1 MTTIVIDHEVQDDK
15 IHMIEELLHDVALR
29 DVALRD
35 VNWSGAKFEIE
46 RGDFTCI
53 PDDESA
59 DAVKLLNKIQ
69 EIISGY

>member
-1 MTTIVIDHEVQDDK
+1 MTTIVIDHDVQDEK
-15 IHMIEELLHDVALR
+15 LKEIELLLNDVAI
-29 DVALRD
+29 RD
-35 VNWSGAKFEIE
+35 VNWNGVHFEIE

-59 DAVKLLNKIQ
+59 DAVKFLNKIQ

>member
-1 MTTIVIDHEVQDDK
+1 MTTIVIAYDVQDDK
-15 IHMIEELLHDVALR
+15 IKEIERLLNDVAI
-29 DVALRD
+29 RD
-35 VNWSGAKFEIE
+35 VNWNGVQLEIE

>member
-1 MTTIVIDHEVQDDK
+1 MTTIVIAHEVQDDK
-15 IHMIEELLHDVALR
+15 IHMIEELLR

-53 PDDESA
+53 PEDESA

>member
-1 MTTIVIDHEVQDDK
+1 MTTIVIAHDVQDDK
-15 IHMIEELLHDVALR
+15 IHKIEELLR
-29 DVALRD
+29 DVELRD
-35 VNWSGAKFEIE
+35 VNWNGAEFEIE

-53 PDDESA
+53 PGDESA

>member
-1 MTTIVIDHEVQDDK
+1 MTTIVIAHEVQDDK
-15 IHMIEELLHDVALR
+15 IHMIEELLH

-53 PDDESA
+53 PDDDSA

>member
-1 MTTIVIDHEVQDDK
+1 MTTIVIAHDVQDDK
-15 IHMIEELLHDVALR
+15 IHKIEELLR

-35 VNWSGAKFEIE
+35 VNWNGAEFEIE

>member
-1 MTTIVIDHEVQDDK
+1 MTTILIAQEVQEDK
-15 IHMIEELLHDVALR
+15 IHKIEELLHE
-29 DVALRD
+29 VALRD
-35 VNWSGAKFEIE
+35 VNFNGVHFEIE

>member
-1 MTTIVIDHEVQDDK
+1 MTTIVIAYDVQDDK
-15 IHMIEELLHDVALR
+15 IKEIERLLNDVAI
-29 DVALRD
+29 RD
-35 VNWSGAKFEIE
+35 VNWSGVQLEIE

-69 EIISGY
+69 AIISDY

>member
-1 MTTIVIDHEVQDDK
+1 MTTIVIAYDVQDDK
-15 IHMIEELLHDVALR
+15 IKEIERLLNDVAI
-29 DVALRD
+29 RD
-35 VNWSGAKFEIE
+35 VNWNGVQLEIE

-53 PDDESA
+53 PDDESS